1 MYSFDDLKPSGK
13 SVTDA
18 SRRPMFIGSYPPVTP
33 AGQQGGFFTNTHFL
47 QPDRKSE
54 LTGPVPVRSGSMC
67 N

>member
-1 MYSFDDLKPSGK
+1 MYSFDDLKP
-13 SVTDA
+13 TDNGA
-18 SRRPMFIGSYPPVTP
+18 PRRPMFIGSYPPVTP
-33 AGQQGGFFTNTHFL
+33 AGQQGGFFTNTYFL